1 MNVDEP
7 FGGLITGARGAVLA
21 LLLRT
26 GAHPTGRRV
35 HSLLDGDH
43 SLWSVQQALKALVEL
58 GIVEQTTVGPSIIY
72 SINEDHATV
81 PSLRRLVDPVGML
94 TEVIEA
100 QIDTT
105 AVDAVILFGSTATG
119 AASADSDIDLAVI
132 GSSDWDESGRLV
144 QHVHAGMGNPCD
156 VLVFTPEEFDAAV
169 RRGEPVVRDILRN
182 GIPLVGALPHREP
195 RVG

>member
-100 QIDTT
+100 HIDTT

-132 GSSDWDESGRLV
+132 GSSDWDESGRLA

-169 RRGEPVVRDILRN
+169 RRGEPVVRDILRD

>member
-1 MNVDEP
+1 MTVDEP

-94 TEVIEA
+94 TGVIEA
-100 QIDTT
+100 HIDTT

>member
-132 GSSDWDESGRLV
+132 GSSDWDESGRLA

-169 RRGEPVVRDILRN
+169 RRGEPAVR
-182 GIPLVGALPHREP
+182 
-195 RVG
+195 